1 MTGYG
6 RNQDAGAGKNQREE
20 GSLRLLT
27 PGEIALARLVFRLT
41 IPYEKV
47 WIHHDS
53 FLPFGLQNKQTAM
66 PPDGK
71 IYFREHYRD
80 DYSLRVPF
88 YQHMFIHEMAHVW
101 QREKGMNVIG
111 RGMFSWAVN
120 YRYVL
125 DGRLLSEYPMEQQA
139 QIIADHFTLQAEGY
153 GTWCDMR
160 RDGDITLD
168 GNMSEYVIRSLYT
181 STLRG
186 FPW

>member
-66 PPDGK
+66 PPMVRFISVSTIGMIIHSAFPFISICLFMK
-71 IYFREHYRD
+71 WRMSGSVKRE
-80 DYSLRVPF
+80 
-88 YQHMFIHEMAHVW
+88 
-101 QREKGMNVIG
+101 
-111 RGMFSWAVN
+111 
-120 YRYVL
+120 
-125 DGRLLSEYPMEQQA
+125 
-139 QIIADHFTLQAEGY
+139 
-153 GTWCDMR
+153 
-160 RDGDITLD
+160 
-168 GNMSEYVIRSLYT
+168 
-181 STLRG
+181 
-186 FPW
+186 

>member
-80 DYSLRVPF
+80 DYSLSVPF

-101 QREKGMNVIG
+101 LREK
-111 RGMFSWAVN
+111 
-120 YRYVL
+120 
-125 DGRLLSEYPMEQQA
+125 
-139 QIIADHFTLQAEGY
+139 
-153 GTWCDMR
+153 
-160 RDGDITLD
+160 
-168 GNMSEYVIRSLYT
+168 
-181 STLRG
+181 
-186 FPW
+186 